1 MLGFEPQND
10 SAAAMIFDVDT
21 DNFEAEVVHA
31 SMEVPV
37 IVDFWAPWCG
47 PCKQLMPI
55 LEKAV
60 QAAKGEVKLAKVN
73 LDDNP
78 QLAQALRVQS
88 VPTVFAFFGGRPV
101 DAFQGAQPESA
112 INAFVEKL
120 VQIARSSKPDAIDI
134 PETLKAAADA
144 LAQGDLPVAQNMYM
158 QILQQDDNNAA
169 AFAGL
174 IRTYIAAG
182 AIEQAE
188 AMLESAS
195 EKFSGNDELEAA
207 RTALE
212 MAKKAS
218 GVDLGALEKAVADNP
233 KDHQA
238 RIDLAEGQFAVG
250 QKENAID
257 TLIASIEIDRN
268 WNEEAARKALLKFF
282 EALGHSDPLTI
293 DGRKKLSAI
302 LFS

>member
-21 DNFEAEVVHA
+21 ESFEAEVVHA

>member
-120 VQIARSSKPDAIDI
+120 VQIVRSSKPDAIDI

>member
-257 TLIASIEIDRN
+257 TKIASIEIDRN

>member
-268 WNEEAARKALLKFF
+268 WNEGAARKALLKFF

>member
-47 PCKQLMPI
+47 PCKQLMPV